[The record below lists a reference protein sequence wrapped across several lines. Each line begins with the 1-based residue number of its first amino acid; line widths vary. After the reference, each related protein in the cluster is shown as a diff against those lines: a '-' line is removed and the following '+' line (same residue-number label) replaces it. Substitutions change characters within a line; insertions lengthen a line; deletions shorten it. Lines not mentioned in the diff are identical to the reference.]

1 MQRVGQAV
9 RGLRNRRPG
18 QGRGDDRGLLQQPRR
33 VSRREREARQ
43 RRILLAAMATVTASV
58 LLLLVGGA
66 LYDYVIIPR
75 QTLATVNG
83 TTIRREDYWKQRR
96 FSLISQIQQYQF
108 FAAQNPQYA
117 SFVQQLQRELPQVRQ
132 APVDPQTLTSM
143 IDDTVTL
150 QRLDTLGLSVTDADV
165 QAYIGE
171 NFAPVPINSP
181 TPSPTINPT
190 AAAWATATAS
200 AQAAATTPSATPETP
215 GAGTPGVAGTRGAS
229 GTARTPSVVATP
241 ATSAA
246 LGTPGTPVATRTPGA
261 TPEPS
266 ATPNREEALATATA
280 TYNEYLRNLRQP
292 SGMSPD
298 DYVRLVARPAVARQK
313 VTERLQSEIRDV
325 QPQVRA
331 AHILVATRDGAEAA
345 RTAVTTGGRDFGEVA
360 REQSTDTSTAPNGG
374 DLGWFP
380 RGVMVEPFEQGAFA
394 LQAGEVSQPVQTKF
408 GWHVIKVLERDEAR
422 PLTTETLNSLK
433 EGAFQKWLDR
443 QKASSQITSQV
454 EATPTPAAQ
463 QFEAP
468 PGAPP
473 PPTPSPAPTP
483 APIPSPVRSSPTPSA
498 PSPTTGP

>member
-1 MQRVGQAV
+1 MQRVGEAV

-43 RRILLAAMATVTASV
+43 RRILLAAMAVVTASV
-58 LLLLVGGA
+58 LVLLVGGA

-83 TTIRREDYWKQRR
+83 TPIRRDDYWKQRR

-117 SFVQQLQRELPQVRQ
+117 TYVQQLQRELPQVRQ
-132 APVDPQTLTSM
+132 APVDAQTLTSM
-143 IDDTVTL
+143 VDDTVTL

-181 TPSPTINPT
+181 TPSPAINPT
-190 AAAWATATAS
+190 AAAWATGTAS
-200 AQAAATTPSATPETP
+200 AQAAAMTPSATPGTP
-215 GAGTPGVAGTRGAS
+215 DAGTPGAT
-229 GTARTPSVVATP
+229 RTPGTTTGIATTATRAALGTSATP
-241 ATSAA
+241 AT
-246 LGTPGTPVATRTPGA
+246 TRTPGA

-266 ATPNREEALATATA
+266 ATPNRDEALATATA

-313 VTERLQSEIRDV
+313 VTERLQGEIRDV
-325 QPQVRA
+325 QPQVHA
-331 AHILVATRDGAEAA
+331 AHILIATRDGAEAA

-360 REQSTDTSTAPNGG
+360 REQSTDTSTGPNGG

-380 RGVMVEPFEQGAFA
+380 RGVMVEPFEQAAFA
-394 LQAGEVSQPVQTKF
+394 LQPGEVSQPVQTKF
-408 GWHVIKVLERDEAR
+408 GWHVIKVLEREEAR
-422 PLTTETLNSLK
+422 PLTTETLSSLR
-433 EGAFQKWLDR
+433 EGAFQKWLDG
-443 QKASSQITSQV
+443 QKASSQITSQG

-473 PPTPSPAPTP
+473 PPTPTPAPTP
-483 APIPSPVRSSPTPSA
+483 APLPTSAPTSPAPAA
-498 PSPTTGP
+498 PSPTAGP

>member
-1 MQRVGQAV
+1 MVMQRVGQAV
-9 RGLRNRRPG
+9 RGLRDRRPG

-33 VSRREREARQ
+33 VSRREREVRQ
-43 RRILLAAMATVTASV
+43 RRILLAAMAAVMASV

-66 LYDYVIIPR
+66 LYDYVIVPR
-75 QTLATVNG
+75 QALATVNG

-96 FSLISQIQQYQF
+96 FSLISQIQQYQY

-117 SFVQQLQRELPQVRQ
+117 SYVQQLQRELPQVRQ
-132 APVDPQTLTSM
+132 APVDSQTLTSM

-200 AQAAATTPSATPETP
+200 AQAAATTPSATPGTPAAGTP
-215 GAGTPGVAGTRGAS
+215 GAGTPGAAETPGTPTGS
-229 GTARTPSVVATP
+229 ATP
-241 ATSAA
+241 ATAPV
-246 LGTPGTPVATRTPGA
+246 LGTSGTPATTRTPGA
-261 TPEPS
+261 SPEAS
-266 ATPNREEALATATA
+266 ATPNRDEALATATA

-313 VTERLQSEIRDV
+313 VTERLQGEIRDV

-380 RGVMVEPFEQGAFA
+380 RGVMVEPFEQAAFA
-394 LQAGEVSQPVQTKF
+394 LQPVEVSQPVQTKF

-422 PLTTETLNSLK
+422 PLTAETLSSLK
-433 EGAFQKWLDR
+433 EGAFQKWLDG
-443 QKASSQITSQV
+443 QKASSQITSQA

-473 PPTPSPAPTP
+473 PPTPTPPPLPSPAPTP
-483 APIPSPVRSSPTPSA
+483 PAPAA